1 MRHFQLFLNNEIGH
15 LLYASSQ
22 FYSHLVALARKR
34 VKLAMQDLNTSQ
46 NPLIFCSIVA
56 GVTTNFIFYIPSF
69 LCCTLSWNSS
79 NHFRLT
85 KKLLLP
91 LHFCVKCGK
100 KVFCTHMNNS
110 FAWGLYSTTCCMP
123 WLFFTK
129 IVLLFFKIHEKLN
142 MNNIISSIS
151 MPLVFEC
158 SIKASCYWCNYL
170 H

>member
-110 FAWGLYSTTCCMP
+110 FAWGLYSTTCCIP
-123 WLFFTK
+123 DCF
-129 IVLLFFKIHEKLN
+129 LLFFYCSSKYMEKLN
-142 MNNIISSIS
+142 MDNIISSIS
-151 MPLVFEC
+151 MPVLRVC
-158 SIKASCYWCNYL
+158 KVSTS
-170 H
+170 

>member
-1 MRHFQLFLNNEIGH
+1 MLPDRSVLIGSKLVEKIHMRHFQLFLNNEIGH

-85 KKLLLP
+85 KKLLLL

-100 KVFCTHMNNS
+100 KVFAHTWIIALLEDFTPLPAAS
-110 FAWGLYSTTCCMP
+110 LIVFS
-123 WLFFTK
+123 LFF
-129 IVLLFFKIHEKLN
+129 IVLQNTWK
-142 MNNIISSIS
+142 S
-151 MPLVFEC
+151 
-158 SIKASCYWCNYL
+158 
-170 H
+170 